1 LQAVGIT
8 HVVTVDVHTQQLEGF
23 FRIPVDSL
31 TAVPILVD
39 ALRDRLS
46 ERNCRGFARCR
57 ARADGD

>member
-1 LQAVGIT
+1 
-8 HVVTVDVHTQQLEGF
+8 VTVDVHTQQLEGF